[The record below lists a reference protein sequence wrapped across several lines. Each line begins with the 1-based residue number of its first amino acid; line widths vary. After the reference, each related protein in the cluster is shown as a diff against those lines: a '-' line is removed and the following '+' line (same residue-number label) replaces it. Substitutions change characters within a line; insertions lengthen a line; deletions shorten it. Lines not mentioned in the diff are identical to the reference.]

1 MPLTPFHFGPGAL
14 LHAVAPRHVSFWA
27 FVAANVLID
36 VESLINLVQRR
47 HPVHAFFHTYVGA
60 TLVLAFIV
68 LGWWAVRRWLAPG
81 MPWARD
87 LTVAK
92 VGLGAALGAYSHV
105 LLDSVMHADIRP
117 MAPFTAGNGLLAT
130 VSLGDLHGA
139 CVVAGLVGLLIV
151 AIRRAMARVR
161 GPR

>member
-1 MPLTPFHFGPGAL
+1 MPLTPFHLGPGAL
-14 LHAVAPRHVSFWA
+14 LHAVAPRHVSFLA

-36 VESLINLVQRR
+36 VESLVNLVLRR

-60 TLVLAFIV
+60 TLVLASIV
-68 LGWWAVRRWLAPG
+68 LGWWAMRRWAAPG
-81 MPWARD
+81 WPWARD
-87 LTVAK
+87 LTLARVT
-92 VGLGAALGAYSHV
+92 LGAALGAYSHV
-105 LLDSVMHADIRP
+105 LLDSLMHADIRP
-117 MAPFTAGNGLLAT
+117 MAPFTAANGLLAA

-151 AIRRAMARVR
+151 AIRRVIGRAR